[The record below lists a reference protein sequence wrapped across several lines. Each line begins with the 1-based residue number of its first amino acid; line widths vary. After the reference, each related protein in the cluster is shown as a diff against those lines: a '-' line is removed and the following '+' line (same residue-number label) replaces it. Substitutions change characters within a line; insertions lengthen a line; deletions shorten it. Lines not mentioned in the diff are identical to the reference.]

1 MYFLL
6 TVLQVPLQRQE
17 YLPEFHISQVY
28 ILSQTKQ
35 KRTNKNKNSTLDQ
48 ELHVHAFDTGE
59 EEAGVS
65 LKFKVNLLYTGR
77 SRLAR
82 DT

>member
-1 MYFLL
+1 
-6 TVLQVPLQRQE
+6 LQRQE

-48 ELHVHAFDTGE
+48 ELLCMPLILGRKRLVY
-59 EEAGVS
+59 
-65 LKFKVNLLYTGR
+65 LLSSR
-77 SRLAR
+77 STYSILG
-82 DT
+82 DPD